1 MINIVC
7 SNISVASGKPEITK
21 GELSFS
27 LLVEG
32 HSGIGKKGDDIFC
45 AAVSALS
52 QTMAITFSK
61 TSGLDVR
68 IKQEDGF
75 LKTEVE
81 IEDKNSLTSAKVIL
95 DFFLT
100 GIAELGKIYPDE
112 LDIKFN

>member
-1 MINIVC
+1 MDQNQD
-7 SNISVASGKPEITK
+7 
-21 GELSFS
+21 F
-27 LLVEG
+27 
-32 HSGIGKKGDDIFC
+32 F
-45 AAVSALS
+45 
-52 QTMAITFSK
+52 ITFSK

-75 LKTEVE
+75 LKTKNK